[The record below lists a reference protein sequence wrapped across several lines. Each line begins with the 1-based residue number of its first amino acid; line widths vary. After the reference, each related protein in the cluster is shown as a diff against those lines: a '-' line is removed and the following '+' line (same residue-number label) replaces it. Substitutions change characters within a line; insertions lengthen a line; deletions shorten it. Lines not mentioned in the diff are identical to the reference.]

1 MLFMKFD
8 KGILFIVFSLLQ
20 DVVKS
25 ELKAERLL
33 TSLLRE
39 KLYSKELEIEQL
51 QAEIATAAR
60 TNHILRCEV
69 QNAQDN
75 ISCITHKLK
84 DQELQVISPYFMLT
98 DSKLD
103 FWFL

>member
-1 MLFMKFD
+1 MFF
-8 KGILFIVFSLLQ
+8 FSLLQ
-20 DVVKS
+20 HVLNS

-33 TSLLRE
+33 TSLVKE

-60 TNHILRCEV
+60 ANHILRCEV

-84 DQELQVISPYFMLT
+84 DLELQVIPTL
-98 DSKLD
+98 
-103 FWFL
+103 